1 MRGLVL
7 VLVLVQGVVG
17 EEERVERGPP
27 RGRKE
32 SGQTVVGRVGEEVR
46 LVCPVVG
53 RPHPVFEWK
62 KVSRGKGGTWE
73 D

>member
-1 MRGLVL
+1 MRVL
-7 VLVLVQGVVG
+7 VVALMLVQGLAG

-27 RGRKE
+27 RGRTDI
-32 SGQTVVGRVGEEVR
+32 GHTVVGRVGEEVR

-53 RPHPVFEWK
+53 RPHPVFEWN
-62 KVSRGKGGTWE
+62 KVRWWKGGTWE